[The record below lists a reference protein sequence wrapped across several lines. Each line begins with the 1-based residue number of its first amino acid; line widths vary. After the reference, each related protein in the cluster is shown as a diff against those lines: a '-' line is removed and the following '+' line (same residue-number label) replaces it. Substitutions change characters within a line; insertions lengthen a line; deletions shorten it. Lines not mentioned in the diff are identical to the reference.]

1 MACKVTRDTH
11 GTLWHVPQQKQ
22 VQTPGSKQFLGCGAL
37 DIWWDRDILNRA
49 DENIIIRQDN
59 GTEEDADVIQITL
72 GQAYDLLH
80 ALGWAIKTP

>member
-11 GTLWHVPQQKQ
+11 GTLWHVPLAPPVTTK
-22 VQTPGSKQFLGCGAL
+22 GGKRYEGCGAL
-37 DIWWDRDILNRA
+37 DVWWDRDVTNKA

-59 GTEEDADVIQITL
+59 GPEEADVIQITL